1 MLLSKCVV
9 RDSKKLR
16 FIKNQEPGGLLSNL
30 ELRTSSSKIPLL
42 CDIVFY
48 RDKMN
53 EIVNKFLLAWG

>member
-30 ELRTSSSKIPLL
+30 ELRTPSSKIPLL